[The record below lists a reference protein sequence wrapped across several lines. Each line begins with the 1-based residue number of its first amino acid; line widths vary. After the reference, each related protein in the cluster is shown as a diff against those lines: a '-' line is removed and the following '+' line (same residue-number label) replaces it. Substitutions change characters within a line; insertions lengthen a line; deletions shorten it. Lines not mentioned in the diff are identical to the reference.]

1 MSPNTER
8 QRARMWAGV
17 VLTGILAILALEAY
31 ALSLGING
39 TALTASVAAL
49 AALTGAGVGRMA
61 K

>member
-1 MSPNTER
+1 
-8 QRARMWAGV
+8 MWAGV